1 MWCCMVCFWCVF
13 SLCVFVCVVF
23 LLNRGLCL
31 LFVIYGVALREL
43 LFMCLC
49 CFVCACV
56 GLCEFCT
63 CFVC

>member
-1 MWCCMVCFWCVF
+1 MF

-43 LFMCLC
+43 LFMCLY